1 MGYRSKPLN
10 GSRYERM
17 LVNSLVR
24 VGFVE
29 LEELRVV
36 EKLKEL
42 ERPVY
47 DEYVEEK
54 VD

>member
-1 MGYRSKPLN
+1 MDYRSKALKD
-10 GSRYERM
+10 SRYERM
-17 LVNSLVR
+17 LVNSLVWM
-24 VGFVE
+24 GFVE